1 MTDICGKL
9 EISRSSAGPLASL
22 VEAPAR
28 LNLGGRP
35 QALADPAAYQRL
47 LAAALEDAVAA
58 HLKKERKR
66 KRRAREK
73 REDENSRTKLVAF
86 IETIPCVGKI
96 IAEKYS
102 KSKLVGFV
110 EGRGVSCEDVDTLV
124 NSITL
129 VNALILTIPPSI
141 ITSMGYNSGTWD
153 SLEDA
158 IADKCN
164 VEGSELLWY
173 NSVYTPMWKCLVS
186 SLICCV
192 FGLVIAIAYY
202 ILRPTQKDS
211 DDDDDDDEE
220 EEEEDADRST
230 SSNAAPPAGAG
241 AASHVDSVPKKT
253 KSKRSEF
260 QLWWKHAR
268 FAVLLMCWSVLISAC
283 CIAAVLVYYMIW
295 WFINTGKLCELVQR
309 VVDEGEFALL
319 PLQRDSIA
327 FGAVIYCIFFWLCCW
342 LLL

>member
-1 MTDICGKL
+1 MADLCGKL
-9 EISRSSAGPLASL
+9 EISRSAPLASL
-22 VEAPAR
+22 AESPSR
-28 LNLGGRP
+28 LKPGGDSRLP
-35 QALADPAAYQRL
+35 EDPAAYQRL

-66 KRRAREK
+66 KQAREQK
-73 REDENSRTKLVAF
+73 REDERSRTKLVAF
-86 IETIPCVGKI
+86 IEKIPCVGKI

-153 SLEDA
+153 ALEDA

-173 NSVYTPMWKCLVS
+173 NSVYCPMWKCLVS

-202 ILRPTQKDS
+202 ILRPTGKDS
-211 DDDDDDDEE
+211 DDGEDDDDED
-220 EEEEDADRST
+220 DADGAVGST
-230 SSNAAPPAGAG
+230 STAATPAAG
-241 AASHVDSVPKKT
+241 AASHVDSIPSKT

-260 QLWWKHAR
+260 QTWWKHAR
-268 FAVLLMCWSVLISAC
+268 FAVLMMCWSVLISAC

-295 WFINTGKLCELVQR
+295 WFINTGKLCELVQK

-327 FGAVIYCIFFWLCCW
+327 FASVVYCFFFWLCCW